1 MQKATFLLIFV
12 LFSFCKENN
21 KLNTKKIIPKKE
33 QIIELKS
40 TDSNVKI
47 DICENFVIEKIIK
60 FLGQPDKIEKEE
72 LPDYKIGQDEEPW
85 TVFYYPGLKIS
96 FIGNF
101 VEEIVILNPDWEIN
115 ELGIGKKFNLK
126 EINLPVFNKKKDNYY
141 LFNLDCLEG
150 VLFIEKGQDDFIS
163 SIGISLQ

>member
-33 QIIELKS
+33 QIIEIKKEQIIELKS

-47 DICENFVIEKIIK
+47 NICENFVIEKIIK
-60 FLGQPDKIEKEE
+60 SLGQPDKIEKEE

-115 ELGIGKKFNLK
+115 ELGIGKKFNQK
-126 EINLPVFNKKKDNYY
+126 EINLPVSNKKKDNYY
-141 LFNLDCLEG
+141 LFNLNCLEG
-150 VLFIEKGQDDFIS
+150 VLFIECGS
-163 SIGISLQ
+163 RG